1 MSTHIT
7 RKAKAE
13 GARAISGQ
21 QDGSWGG
28 RIHRA
33 LDLEDR
39 LWETSHRGS
48 DLAVGCWQL
57 TPGLTRN
64 SLGHL

>member
-1 MSTHIT
+1 MSTHISG
-7 RKAKAE
+7 KAKAE
-13 GARAISGQ
+13 GARIISGQ

-28 RIHRA
+28 RIYRA

-39 LWETSHRGS
+39 LWEISQRGS

-57 TPGLTRN
+57 PSGLTRN
-64 SLGHL
+64 C